1 MSILTVFTL
10 SSMNA
15 EKYNRVIRDLVAA
28 GQGKPKGRLY
38 HIASRQEDGSFVV
51 TDVWESAEL
60 LDEFGKTLVPILNN
74 AGVTPV
80 KPEVHPVHNVIE
92 G

>member
-15 EKYNRVIRDLVAA
+15 EKYNRVISDLDAA

-38 HIASRQEDGSFVV
+38 HIASRQED
-51 TDVWESAEL
+51 
-60 LDEFGKTLVPILNN
+60 
-74 AGVTPV
+74 
-80 KPEVHPVHNVIE
+80 
-92 G
+92 

>member
-28 GQGKPKGRLY
+28 GQGKPKGLLY
-38 HIASRQEDGSFVV
+38 HIASRQEEGSFY
-51 TDVWESAEL
+51 
-60 LDEFGKTLVPILNN
+60 PIPQ
-74 AGVTPV
+74 AA
-80 KPEVHPVHNVIE
+80 KPDF
-92 G
+92 